1 MKKGWTKVAGITIL
15 AIIVMVLVGLVS
27 FRTVAPTGMLIAPL
41 AGMVST
47 ALVIAL
53 GTVAGVV
60 ATVVGGLVLLF
71 LQNADWTLVINFVVL
86 ALFIGWLIG
95 WRIPLSRRLTHQQL
109 IWLGIVTGI
118 SELIL
123 TMLLTAFV
131 GWHTGGNWLAFIRL
145 DILPTVLTAL
155 LDAVLVGPLA
165 LTFRWLA
172 RQILPPADDSQD
184 TDLHGP
190 VEINLSK
197 KDKQNK
203 N

>member
-1 MKKGWTKVAGITIL
+1 MKNEWTKVAGITIL

-41 AGMVST
+41 AGIVST

-53 GTVAGVV
+53 GTTAGVV
-60 ATVVGGLVLLF
+60 AAVIGGLVLLF
-71 LQNADWTLVINFVVL
+71 LQNADWVLVVNFVIL

-95 WRIPLSRRLTHQQL
+95 WLIPLSRRLTHQQL

-118 SELIL
+118 SELVL
-123 TMLLTAFV
+123 TVLLTAFV
-131 GWHTGGNWLAFIRL
+131 GWRTGGNWLAFVRL

-165 LTFRWLA
+165 LAFRWLA
-172 RQILPPADDSQD
+172 KQILPPTDDRQDADP
-184 TDLHGP
+184 HGP

-203 N
+203 D